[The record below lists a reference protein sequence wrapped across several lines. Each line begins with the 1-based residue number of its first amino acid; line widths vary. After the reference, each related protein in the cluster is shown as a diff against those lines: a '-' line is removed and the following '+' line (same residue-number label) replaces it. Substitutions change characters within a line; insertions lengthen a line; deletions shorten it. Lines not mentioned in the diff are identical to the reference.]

1 MNEQTHNS
9 IQRGSWCIR
18 LLAVVWLLGSC
29 HLTRRLSAGH
39 PRGLNADTSIAV
51 PAAADSSLLH
61 QADSLLESER
71 DTIQSK
77 MARNQVRFQTFAAR
91 AKLNLAT
98 PKGAQQDITAFI
110 RVQRDSAIWISIRP
124 LLGIE
129 YMRLLI
135 TRDSVKMINYF
146 TKTVYL
152 KSADSLAHLIGLPLD
167 FRTLQNFIVGNP
179 LYLNDSISHVHF
191 TQSVISFR
199 CVQGPILS
207 QFDVFPGDFLLQE
220 NKLQDRDSSS
230 MLSCDLVYGDYEDTD
245 GQQISTRRR
254 VYITTPR
261 STQADLKFGKIALD
275 KVISFPF
282 AYGDK
287 FKIQ

>member
-1 MNEQTHNS
+1 MNELTHTS
-9 IQRGSWCIR
+9 IRRLFWCIG
-18 LLAVVWLLGSC
+18 LLTGVWLLGSC
-29 HLTRRLSAGH
+29 HLTRRLSGAR
-39 PRGLNADTSIAV
+39 PPGLNADTSAAV
-51 PAAADSSLLH
+51 PVSADSSLRL
-61 QADSLLESER
+61 QADTLLENER

-77 MARNQVRFQTFAAR
+77 MARHRIRFKTFAAR

-135 TRDSVKMINYF
+135 TRDSVKVINYF

-152 KSADSLAHLIGLPLD
+152 KSADSLAHVIGLPLD
-167 FRTLQNFIVGNP
+167 FQTLQNFIVGNP

-191 TQSVISFR
+191 TPSVISFR

-230 MLSCDLVYGDYEDTD
+230 MLSCDLVYGDYENTG

-254 VYITTPR
+254 VYITTPK
-261 STQADLKFGKIALD
+261 STQADLKFGKIDLD
-275 KVISFPF
+275 KAISFPF